1 MRKINKSGGGANTN
15 KNGLW
20 FEQTTSL
27 NHSLLQN
34 GFTILGSE
42 VYFDNC
48 FVGWSVP
55 QNQIYSQFLRPQG
68 IHYQNYNSKGWRPDE
83 CFINQQNQTVYII
96 EKKFQNSSGSV
107 DEKLAS
113 CHFKMLEYK
122 KLFEPLGYNVEF
134 IYIFNDWF
142 KQDQYK
148 DVLEYIREM
157 GCYYFYNSLP
167 LTVLGL
173 K

>member
-68 IHYQNYNSKGWRPDE
+68 IHYQNYNSKGS
-83 CFINQQNQTVYII
+83 V
-96 EKKFQNSSGSV
+96 SG
-107 DEKLAS
+107 
-113 CHFKMLEYK
+113 F
-122 KLFEPLGYNVEF
+122 
-134 IYIFNDWF
+134 
-142 KQDQYK
+142 
-148 DVLEYIREM
+148 
-157 GCYYFYNSLP
+157 
-167 LTVLGL
+167 
-173 K
+173 

>member
-1 MRKINKSGGGANTN
+1 MRRINKNGDGANTN

-27 NHSLLQN
+27 NHTLLQN
-34 GFTILGSE
+34 GFAVVGSE

-68 IHYQNYNSKGWRPDE
+68 IHYQNYNSKAWRPDE
-83 CFINQQNQTVYII
+83 CFINKQLQTVYII

-107 DEKLAS
+107 DEKLVNFWNTKNCLNHLVTKLNLFTFLMIGS
-113 CHFKMLEYK
+113 NKVNIKM
-122 KLFEPLGYNVEF
+122 F
-134 IYIFNDWF
+134 
-142 KQDQYK
+142 
-148 DVLEYIREM
+148 
-157 GCYYFYNSLP
+157 
-167 LTVLGL
+167 
-173 K
+173 